1 MRGMAGNAV
10 SGATT
15 TNGLARHFRDSL
27 RMIFSRLLLFQNDA
41 RNRSTVP
48 LKKSKTARTQVVM
61 IDLAVV
67 GGGKQIF
74 SLG

>member
-1 MRGMAGNAV
+1 
-10 SGATT
+10 
-15 TNGLARHFRDSL
+15 
-27 RMIFSRLLLFQNDA
+27 
-41 RNRSTVP
+41 

-67 GGGKQIF
+67 GGGKQNF